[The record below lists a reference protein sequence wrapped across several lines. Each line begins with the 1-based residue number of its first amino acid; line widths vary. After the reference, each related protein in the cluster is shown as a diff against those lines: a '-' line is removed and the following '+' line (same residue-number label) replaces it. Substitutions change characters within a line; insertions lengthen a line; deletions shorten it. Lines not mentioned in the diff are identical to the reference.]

1 MPRIGFE
8 QLPEH
13 ARLWIFAAQRE
24 LDDPE
29 RARVL
34 EEVDRFID
42 QWTAHDVPLTAARD
56 WRQGRF
62 LMIGVDEEAAGLSGC
77 SIDALVRRMKVVQ
90 EELGVELVNN
100 APVLFKNG
108 GTIERISR
116 ERFAE
121 LASSEQL
128 ASLEPMG
135 HYAYNI
141 AFKDGH
147 ETGIYSF
154 EYLRSICE
162 CDECRPKAT

>member
-29 RARVL
+29 RTRVL

-42 QWTAHDVPLTAARD
+42 QWTAHNVPLTAARD

-62 LMIGVDEEAAGLSGC
+62 LMVGVDEEAAGLSGC

-90 EELGVELVNN
+90 DERGVELVDN
-100 APVLFKNG
+100 APVLVKNG
-108 GTIERISR
+108 GTIER
-116 ERFAE
+116 FAE
-121 LASSEQL
+121 LAE
-128 ASLEPMG
+128 AGAVSLETPVFNNTLTRVG
-135 HYAYNI
+135 DLRAGRWEVRAEDSWHRQ
-141 AFKDGH
+141 AF
-147 ETGIYSF
+147 F
-154 EYLRSICE
+154 
-162 CDECRPKAT
+162 

>member
-8 QLPEH
+8 QLSEH

-42 QWTAHDVPLTAARD
+42 QWTAHNVPLTAARD

-62 LMIGVDEEAAGLSGC
+62 LMVGVDEEAAGLSGC

-90 EELGVELVNN
+90 EELGVELVDN

-108 GTIERISR
+108 GTIERVSR

-121 LASSEQL
+121 LA
-128 ASLEPMG
+128 
-135 HYAYNI
+135 
-141 AFKDGH
+141 
-147 ETGIYSF
+147 ETGAVSLDTPVF
-154 EYLRSICE
+154 NNTLTRVGDLRAGCWEVRAEDSWHSHE
-162 CDECRPKAT
+162 FF

>member
-1 MPRIGFE
+1 MPRVGFE

-42 QWTAHDVPLTAARD
+42 QWKAHDVPLTAARD

-90 EELGVELVNN
+90 EDLGVELVDN

-108 GTIERISR
+108 GTIERVSR

-121 LASSEQL
+121 LAE
-128 ASLEPMG
+128 AGAVSLETPVFNNTLTRVG
-135 HYAYNI
+135 DLRAGRWEVRAEDSWHRQ
-141 AFKDGH
+141 AF
-147 ETGIYSF
+147 F
-154 EYLRSICE
+154 
-162 CDECRPKAT
+162 

>member
-8 QLPEH
+8 HLPEH

-42 QWTAHDVPLTAARD
+42 QWTAHDGPLTAARD

-77 SIDALVRRMKVVQ
+77 SIDALVRRMKVLQ

-108 GTIERISR
+108 GTIERVSR

-121 LASSEQL
+121 LAE
-128 ASLEPMG
+128 AGAVSLETPVFDNTLSRVG
-135 HYAYNI
+135 DIRAGRWEVRAADSWHRQ
-141 AFKDGH
+141 AF
-147 ETGIYSF
+147 F
-154 EYLRSICE
+154 
-162 CDECRPKAT
+162 

>member
-42 QWTAHDVPLTAARD
+42 QWKAHDVPLTAARD

-62 LMIGVDEEAAGLSGC
+62 LMIGVDEQAAGLSGC
-77 SIDALVRRMKVVQ
+77 SIDALVRRMKVLQ
-90 EELGVELVNN
+90 EELGVELVNS

-108 GTIERISR
+108 ETIERVSR

-121 LASSEQL
+121 LAE
-128 ASLEPMG
+128 AGAVSLETPVFNNTLTRVG
-135 HYAYNI
+135 DLRAGCWEVRAEDSWHRQ
-141 AFKDGH
+141 AF
-147 ETGIYSF
+147 F
-154 EYLRSICE
+154 
-162 CDECRPKAT
+162 

>member
-1 MPRIGFE
+1 MPRVGFE

-42 QWTAHDVPLTAARD
+42 QWTAHNVPLTAARD

-77 SIDALVRRMKVVQ
+77 SIDALVRRMKVLQ

-108 GTIERISR
+108 GTIERVSR

-121 LASSEQL
+121 LVEAG
-128 ASLEPMG
+128 AVSLETPVFNNTLTRVRDLRAG
-135 HYAYNI
+135 CWEVRAEDSWHRQ
-141 AFKDGH
+141 AF
-147 ETGIYSF
+147 F
-154 EYLRSICE
+154 
-162 CDECRPKAT
+162 

>member
-42 QWTAHDVPLTAARD
+42 QWTAHNVPLTAARD
-56 WRQGRF
+56 WRHGRF
-62 LMIGVDEEAAGLSGC
+62 LMVGVDEEAAGLSGC

-90 EELGVELVNN
+90 EELGVELVDN

-108 GTIERISR
+108 GTIERVSR

-121 LASSEQL
+121 LAE
-128 ASLEPMG
+128 AGAVSLETPVFNNTLTRVG
-135 HYAYNI
+135 DLRAGRWEVRAEDSWHRQ
-141 AFKDGH
+141 AF
-147 ETGIYSF
+147 F
-154 EYLRSICE
+154 
-162 CDECRPKAT
+162 

>member
-8 QLPEH
+8 QLPEN

-29 RARVL
+29 QARVL
-34 EEVDRFID
+34 GEVDRFID
-42 QWTAHDVPLTAARD
+42 QWTAHNVPLTAARD

-62 LMIGVDEEAAGLSGC
+62 LMVGVDEEAAGLSGC

-90 EELGVELVNN
+90 EELGVELVDN

-108 GTIERISR
+108 GTIERVSR

-121 LASSEQL
+121 LAE
-128 ASLEPMG
+128 AGTVSLDTPVFNNTLTRVGDLRAGRWEVRAEDSW
-135 HYAYNI
+135 HRQ
-141 AFKDGH
+141 AF
-147 ETGIYSF
+147 F
-154 EYLRSICE
+154 
-162 CDECRPKAT
+162 

>member
-1 MPRIGFE
+1 MPRIAFE

-24 LDDPE
+24 LDDSE

-34 EEVDRFID
+34 EEADRFID
-42 QWTAHDVPLTAARD
+42 QWTAHNVPLTAARD

-62 LMIGVDEEAAGLSGC
+62 LMVGVDEEAAGLSGC

-90 EELGVELVNN
+90 EELGVELVDN

-108 GTIERISR
+108 GTIERVSR

-121 LASSEQL
+121 LAK
-128 ASLEPMG
+128 AGAVSLGTSVFNNTLTRVGDLRAGRWEVRAEDSW
-135 HYAYNI
+135 HRQ
-141 AFKDGH
+141 AF
-147 ETGIYSF
+147 F
-154 EYLRSICE
+154 
-162 CDECRPKAT
+162 

>member
-42 QWTAHDVPLTAARD
+42 QWTAHNVPLTAARD

-77 SIDALVRRMKVVQ
+77 SIDALVRRMKVLQ

-100 APVLFKNG
+100 APVVAQARRNHRTGLARAVCG
-108 GTIERISR
+108 VGRRRSR
-116 ERFAE
+116 G
-121 LASSEQL
+121 L
-128 ASLEPMG
+128 
-135 HYAYNI
+135 
-141 AFKDGH
+141 
-147 ETGIYSF
+147 
-154 EYLRSICE
+154 
-162 CDECRPKAT
+162 

>member
-42 QWTAHDVPLTAARD
+42 QWTAHNVPLTAARD
-56 WRQGRF
+56 WGQGRF

-90 EELGVELVNN
+90 EELGVELVDN

-108 GTIERISR
+108 GTIERVSR

-121 LASSEQL
+121 LAE
-128 ASLEPMG
+128 AGAVSLETPVFNNTLTRVG
-135 HYAYNI
+135 DLRAGRWEVRAEDSWHRQ
-141 AFKDGH
+141 AF
-147 ETGIYSF
+147 F
-154 EYLRSICE
+154 
-162 CDECRPKAT
+162 

>member
-29 RARVL
+29 QARVL
-34 EEVDRFID
+34 EEVDRFIE
-42 QWTAHDVPLTAARD
+42 QWRAHDVPLTAARD

-77 SIDALVRRMKVVQ
+77 SIDALVRRMKVLQ
-90 EELGVELVNN
+90 AELGVELVNN

-108 GTIERISR
+108 GTVERVSR

-121 LASSEQL
+121 LAE
-128 ASLEPMG
+128 AGAVSLETPVFNNTLTRVG
-135 HYAYNI
+135 DLRAGRWEVRVEDSWHRQ
-141 AFKDGH
+141 AF
-147 ETGIYSF
+147 F
-154 EYLRSICE
+154 
-162 CDECRPKAT
+162 